1 MSEAQLI
8 HADAKGDKLLLS
20 GPVGVC
26 LQEAAKLAQSGKGP
40 LEVWHRTRGVVQSF
54 SGNLA
59 NRNKRLEASKAAQAR
74 SIEARQADAV
84 LTARKVQTAKAEAEV
99 VRAKE
104 RLEAAESREGEADAM
119 KQVAEK
125 KAAPA
130 TKKKA
135 AKKKAAK
142 NSS

>member
-1 MSEAQLI
+1 M
-8 HADAKGDKLLLS
+8 
-20 GPVGVC
+20 
-26 LQEAAKLAQSGKGP
+26 
-40 LEVWHRTRGVVQSF
+40 
-54 SGNLA
+54 
-59 NRNKRLEASKAAQAR
+59 
-74 SIEARQADAV
+74 
-84 LTARKVQTAKAEAEV
+84 TARKVQTAKAEAEV